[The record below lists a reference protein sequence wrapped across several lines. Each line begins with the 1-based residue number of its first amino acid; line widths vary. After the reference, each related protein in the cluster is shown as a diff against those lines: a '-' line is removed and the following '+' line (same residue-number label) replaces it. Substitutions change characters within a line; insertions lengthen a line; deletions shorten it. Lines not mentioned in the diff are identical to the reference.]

1 MGILKNIFGKKAEA
15 VEKTTPK
22 ASECF
27 IDIDP
32 SSDSLSQ
39 AFKDFYQNH
48 FVNAYGLSR
57 NEVDTYFFDSMSENE
72 NEIAK
77 RLIRQNLK
85 LRQSHLF
92 KAAGILKDEEALPIL
107 YDQLNN
113 NTDLSWLLVI
123 GQAIWRINGDDIY
136 LKLLRRLK
144 EHSSDTMREAHFEQ
158 IVDLNN
164 KESIEMLFTYLNDKS
179 RLVQS
184 MALSKLNFL
193 SAGKHE
199 QKQRYDK
206 DYFLTKK
213 TDEKFKND
221 LLENLRKI
229 NKAST

>member
-1 MGILKNIFGKKAEA
+1 MGILKKIFGKKAVV

-22 ASECF
+22 ASEYL

-32 SSDSLSQ
+32 NSDSLSK

-48 FVNAYGLSR
+48 FINAYGLSR
-57 NEVDTYFFDSMSENE
+57 NEVDTYFFDSMSENDK
-72 NEIAK
+72 EIAK
-77 RLIRQNLK
+77 RLIRQNLR

-92 KAAGILKDEEALPIL
+92 KAAGILKDKEALPIL
-107 YDQLNN
+107 YDQLNT

-136 LKLLRRLK
+136 SKLLRQLK
-144 EHSSDTMREAHFEQ
+144 EHSSDTMREAHFDQ
-158 IVDLNN
+158 IVDLKN
-164 KESIEMLFTYLNDKS
+164 KESIEMLFSYLSDKS

-184 MALSKLNFL
+184 MAISKLNFL

-206 DYFLTKK
+206 EYFMSKK

-221 LLENLRKI
+221 LLVNLRKI
-229 NKAST
+229 I

>member
-1 MGILKNIFGKKAEA
+1 MGILKKIFGKKAVV

-22 ASECF
+22 ASEYL

-32 SSDSLSQ
+32 NSDSLSK

-48 FVNAYGLSR
+48 FINAYGLSR
-57 NEVDTYFFDSMSENE
+57 NEVDTYFFDSMSENDK
-72 NEIAK
+72 EIAK
-77 RLIRQNLK
+77 RLIRQNLR

-92 KAAGILKDEEALPIL
+92 KAAGILKDKEALPIL
-107 YDQLNN
+107 YDQLNT

-136 LKLLRRLK
+136 SKLLRQLK
-144 EHSSDTMREAHFEQ
+144 EHSSDTMREAHFDQ
-158 IVDLNN
+158 IVDLKN
-164 KESIEMLFTYLNDKS
+164 KESIEMLFSYLSDKS

-184 MALSKLNFL
+184 MAISKLNFL
-193 SAGKHE
+193 SAEKHE

-206 DYFLTKK
+206 EYFMSKK

-221 LLENLRKI
+221 LLVNLRKI
-229 NKAST
+229 I

>member
-1 MGILKNIFGKKAEA
+1 MGILKDIFGKKAKEA
-15 VEKTTPK
+15 KQTK
-22 ASECF
+22 AKSAEYL

-32 SSDSLSQ
+32 NSASLSKT
-39 AFKDFYQNH
+39 FKDFYQNH

-57 NEVDTYFFDSMSENE
+57 NEVDTYFFDSMPENE
-72 NEIAK
+72 KEIAK

-123 GQAIWRINGDDIY
+123 GQAIWRINGDELY
-136 LKLLRRLK
+136 PKLLRQLK

-158 IVDLNN
+158 IVDLKN
-164 KESIEMLFTYLNDKS
+164 KESIEMLFSYLNDKS

-184 MALSKLNFL
+184 MSLSKLNFL
-193 SAGKHE
+193 SAGRHE

-206 DYFLTKK
+206 EYFVMKK
-213 TDEKFKND
+213 TDEKFKVS

-229 NKAST
+229 K

>member
-1 MGILKNIFGKKAEA
+1 MGILKKIFGKKAVV
-15 VEKTTPK
+15 VEKTIPK
-22 ASECF
+22 ASEYL

-32 SSDSLSQ
+32 NSDSLSK

-48 FVNAYGLSR
+48 FINAYGLSR
-57 NEVDTYFFDSMSENE
+57 NEVDTYFFDSMSENDK
-72 NEIAK
+72 EIAK
-77 RLIRQNLK
+77 RLIRQNLR

-92 KAAGILKDEEALPIL
+92 KAAGILKDKEALPIL
-107 YDQLNN
+107 YDQLNT

-136 LKLLRRLK
+136 SKLLRQLK
-144 EHSSDTMREAHFEQ
+144 EHSSDTMREAHFDQ
-158 IVDLNN
+158 IVDLKN
-164 KESIEMLFTYLNDKS
+164 KESIEMLFSYLSDKS

-184 MALSKLNFL
+184 MAISKLNFL

-206 DYFLTKK
+206 EYFMSKK

-221 LLENLRKI
+221 LLVNLRKI
-229 NKAST
+229 N

>member
-1 MGILKNIFGKKAEA
+1 MGILKKIFGKKAVV

-22 ASECF
+22 ASEYL

-32 SSDSLSQ
+32 NSDSLSK

-48 FVNAYGLSR
+48 FINAYGLSR
-57 NEVDTYFFDSMSENE
+57 NEVDTYFFDSMSENDK
-72 NEIAK
+72 EIAK
-77 RLIRQNLK
+77 RLIRQNLR

-92 KAAGILKDEEALPIL
+92 KAAGILKDKEALPIL
-107 YDQLNN
+107 YDQLNT

-136 LKLLRRLK
+136 SKLLRQLK
-144 EHSSDTMREAHFEQ
+144 EHSSDTMREAHFDQ
-158 IVDLNN
+158 IVDLKN
-164 KESIEMLFTYLNDKS
+164 KESIEMLFSYLSDKS

-184 MALSKLNFL
+184 MAISKLNFL

-206 DYFLTKK
+206 EYFMSKK
-213 TDEKFKND
+213 TDEKDTNG
-221 LLENLRKI
+221 
-229 NKAST
+229 

>member
-1 MGILKNIFGKKAEA
+1 MGILKKIFGKKAVV

-22 ASECF
+22 ASEYL

-32 SSDSLSQ
+32 NSDSLSK

-48 FVNAYGLSR
+48 FINAYGLSR
-57 NEVDTYFFDSMSENE
+57 NEVDTYFFDSMSENDK
-72 NEIAK
+72 EIAK
-77 RLIRQNLK
+77 RLIRQNLR

-92 KAAGILKDEEALPIL
+92 KAAGILKDKEALPIL
-107 YDQLNN
+107 YDQLNT

-136 LKLLRRLK
+136 SKLLRQLK
-144 EHSSDTMREAHFEQ
+144 EHSSDTMREAHFDQ
-158 IVDLNN
+158 IVDLKN
-164 KESIEMLFTYLNDKS
+164 KESIEMLFSYLSDKS

-184 MALSKLNFL
+184 MAISKLNFL

-206 DYFLTKK
+206 EYFMSKK

-221 LLENLRKI
+221 LLVNLRKI
-229 NKAST
+229 N

>member
-1 MGILKNIFGKKAEA
+1 MGILKKIFGKKAVV

-22 ASECF
+22 ASEYL

-32 SSDSLSQ
+32 NSDSLSK

-48 FVNAYGLSR
+48 FINAYGLSR
-57 NEVDTYFFDSMSENE
+57 NEVDTYFFDSMSENDK
-72 NEIAK
+72 EIAK
-77 RLIRQNLK
+77 RLIRQNLR

-92 KAAGILKDEEALPIL
+92 KAAGILKDKEALPIL
-107 YDQLNN
+107 YDQLNT

-136 LKLLRRLK
+136 SKLLRQRK
-144 EHSSDTMREAHFEQ
+144 EHSSDTMREAHFDQ
-158 IVDLNN
+158 IVDLKN
-164 KESIEMLFTYLNDKS
+164 KESIEMLFSYLSDKS

-184 MALSKLNFL
+184 MAISKLNFL

-206 DYFLTKK
+206 EYFMSKK

-221 LLENLRKI
+221 LLVNLRKI
-229 NKAST
+229 N

>member
-1 MGILKNIFGKKAEA
+1 MGMLKNIFGKKAKA
-15 VEKTTPK
+15 VEKTRPK
-22 ASECF
+22 ASEYF

-32 SSDSLSQ
+32 SSDSFSK
-39 AFKDFYQNH
+39 AFKDFYYNH

-57 NEVDTYFFDSMSENE
+57 NEVDTYFFDSMTENE
-72 NEIAK
+72 KEIAK

-92 KAAGILKDEEALPIL
+92 KATGVLKDEEALPIL

-123 GQAIWRINGDDIY
+123 GQAIWRINGDDVY
-136 LKLLRRLK
+136 PKLLRQLS

-158 IVDLNN
+158 IVDLKNN
-164 KESIEMLFTYLNDKS
+164 ESIEMLFSYLNDKS

-184 MALSKLNFL
+184 LTLSKLNYL

-206 DYFLTKK
+206 EYYLKK
-213 TDEKFKND
+213 KVDEKFKAD
-221 LLENLRKI
+221 LLENLRQIK
-229 NKAST
+229 

>member
-92 KAAGILKDEEALPIL
+92 
-107 YDQLNN
+107 YTTN
-113 NTDLSWLLVI
+113 
-123 GQAIWRINGDDIY
+123 
-136 LKLLRRLK
+136 
-144 EHSSDTMREAHFEQ
+144 
-158 IVDLNN
+158 
-164 KESIEMLFTYLNDKS
+164 
-179 RLVQS
+179 
-184 MALSKLNFL
+184 
-193 SAGKHE
+193 
-199 QKQRYDK
+199 
-206 DYFLTKK
+206 
-213 TDEKFKND
+213 
-221 LLENLRKI
+221 
-229 NKAST
+229 